1 MGWSKDERVPPVF
14 RNQIL
19 TCIKQLWSVPLSWVT
34 LRLKCF
40 RVNTWNN
47 GVSERRGQ
55 QGIYPTT
62 GWLFHFRILQQLQYL
77 NELCLISI
85 TINYPWKLYGSWP
98 QERESCM
105 MPVWLSFEITTGF
118 PWIIITCPSP
128 GTTFAQRLLSLVILY
143 LSSCNHQANRLALHH
158 RKPQSC

>member
-1 MGWSKDERVPPVF
+1 MGWVKMSVSFVF

-47 GVSERRGQ
+47 GVSEREKGSTRYLPHHRLTFPLQ
-55 QGIYPTT
+55 NTSAVTVFKWTLSHQHHHKLSLKTLWLLTT
-62 GWLFHFRILQQLQYL
+62 GTWVMAL
-77 NELCLISI
+77 
-85 TINYPWKLYGSWP
+85 
-98 QERESCM
+98 

-128 GTTFAQRLLSLVILY
+128 GTTFAQELLSLVNIVSVL
-143 LSSCNHQANRLALHH
+143 L
-158 RKPQSC
+158 